1 MKTILFAV
9 LTLLLISCGG
19 DKSKSNNTPAD
30 PDINNPAI
38 NNPAAL
44 NIPDGFDY
52 KMDRDIQFNL
62 QVLDHNGVPG
72 KFIGIKIY
80 EPSEHQLSNDDE
92 SAPSI
97 APTAVLIYSGQT
109 NSTGYLEDVVRIPM
123 HLESVQV
130 QASQLGINNLV
141 ILDVNKTVIFHEF
154 K

>member
-1 MKTILFAV
+1 MKTIIFGV

-30 PDINNPAI
+30 PDISNPDISNPAI

-72 KFIGIKIY
+72 KFIGIRIY
-80 EPSEHQLSNDDE
+80 SPSE
-92 SAPSI
+92 A
-97 APTAVLIYSGQT
+97 LIYSGQT
-109 NSTGYLEDVVRIPM
+109 DSTGYLEDIVRIPM

-141 ILDVNKTVIFHEF
+141 TLDVNKNVIFHEF